1 MKMKLYTNRTVVPH
15 KIRNFFIDDYRV
27 QFINDAYIIVTNFEL
42 PLCFPIHFV
51 LHKNRVIHRAYIDIR
66 GNYIKIPIPENH
78 YEIMN
83 LAKEYFKLTMKDL
96 QKNKDKGQYSVS
108 LHKHNSLS
116 R

>member
-66 GNYIKIPIPENH
+66 GNYIKVPIPENH

-83 LAKEYFKLTMKDL
+83 LAKKYFGIQMKDFN
-96 QKNKDKGQYSVS
+96 KNQSTDGVS

-116 R
+116 RW